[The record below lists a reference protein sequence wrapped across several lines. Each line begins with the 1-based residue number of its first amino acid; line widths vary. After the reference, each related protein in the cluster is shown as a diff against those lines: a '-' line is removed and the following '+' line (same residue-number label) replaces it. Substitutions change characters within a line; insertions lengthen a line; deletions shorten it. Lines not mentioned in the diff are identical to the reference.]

1 MTARL
6 MLGITGNFLALVD
19 FAVKSGNRILGDHL
33 ESAARNAIYTSK
45 TTQNE
50 IIECIGE
57 HLGDKIL
64 KDIKAAKW
72 FSILCDEV
80 VDVGNKEQ
88 VSIVLRFVDEQTIR
102 EEFLDFVTVERI
114 TGEVLA
120 NKLKDMLISY
130 GLDIGDCRGQ
140 GYDGASN
147 MSGKSGVQG
156 RLMAVNPK
164 AIYRNRIN
172 FRRFKIS

>member
-1 MTARL
+1 
-6 MLGITGNFLALVD
+6 MLGITGSFLALVD

-88 VSIVLRFVDEQTIR
+88 VSIVLRFVD
-102 EEFLDFVTVERI
+102 
-114 TGEVLA
+114 
-120 NKLKDMLISY
+120 
-130 GLDIGDCRGQ
+130 GQ
-140 GYDGASN
+140 NY
-147 MSGKSGVQG
+147 
-156 RLMAVNPK
+156 
-164 AIYRNRIN
+164 
-172 FRRFKIS
+172 